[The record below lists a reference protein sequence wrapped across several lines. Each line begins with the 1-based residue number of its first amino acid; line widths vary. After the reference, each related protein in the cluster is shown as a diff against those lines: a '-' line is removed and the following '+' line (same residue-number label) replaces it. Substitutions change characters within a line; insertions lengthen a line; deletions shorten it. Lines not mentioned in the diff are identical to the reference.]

1 MQRHLAVFL
10 VGTLGFAAG
19 CDSSLNPVG
28 PTSPQVHPPGALA
41 QGKPQLGCPPA
52 SDLGAFTFPEFLE
65 LPNIQAGLAEGVYD
79 EASLAALFSTIDKNG
94 DGMVCAQSITP
105 SGKLPNPASGWQFL
119 YNAVDNIASVPS

>member
-28 PTSPQVHPPGALA
+28 PTSPQVHPPGTLA
-41 QGKPQLGCPPA
+41 QGKPQLGCPLA
-52 SDLGAFTFPEFLE
+52 FDLGALTFPEFLE

-79 EASLAALFSTIDKNG
+79 EASLAASFYAVDKNG
-94 DGMVCAQSITP
+94 DGMICAQT

-119 YNAVDNIASVPS
+119 YNAVDNNASVPS